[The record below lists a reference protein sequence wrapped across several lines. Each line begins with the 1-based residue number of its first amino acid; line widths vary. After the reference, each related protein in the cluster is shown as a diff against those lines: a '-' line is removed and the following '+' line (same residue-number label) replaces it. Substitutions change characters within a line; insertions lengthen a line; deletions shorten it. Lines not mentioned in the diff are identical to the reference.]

1 MPFKKKLGHILSYL
15 LQIVILTIFFFFWK
29 IYLSLLTEP

>member
-15 LQIVILTIFFFFWK
+15 LQIVILTIFFSEKSIWAC
-29 IYLSLLTEP
+29 